1 MKRAKKM
8 LALLLTATL
17 CLSLT
22 ACGGNGGAAE
32 KKDDSAQKTQ
42 KEAEGA
48 QESEPAEEKGEQAK
62 ADNSAD
68 GEKKKIIFFTAFIGD
83 FGLSDMGYRAVQEVA
98 EEYNMDWTLVEYGSY
113 DAALAVNC
121 FWDALETTD
130 YDYFF
135 GPAWYIED
143 IIDDAAVEYPD
154 TTFIHYDVGKGIEFN
169 APNVYGITFAQNE
182 SSFMAACLQALMSE
196 KGKIGCISSDSP
208 ILNDFSTGWLAGVKY
223 AKKELRPDLEWLH
236 SYMPE
241 TSMPA
246 VYESMNVMY
255 DNGCDVVWAISA
267 QMMLAS
273 CQAAEEHGGIE
284 DGYWV
289 MGCDYDQYEYFK
301 GLASE
306 DANSA
311 VGYENILT
319 CITKN
324 IAPATKAII
333 ESVESGSG
341 DVPSGNKVWGVYEN
355 GVGYLENENFLNNV
369 PEDVQKT
376 LKDIIE
382 KIGKG
387 EITIPSYYDF
397 NSYDA
402 FAAYRDN
409 PDAEF
414 AP

>member
-1 MKRAKKM
+1 MKKTKKM
-8 LALLLTATL
+8 LALLLTVML
-17 CLSLT
+17 CLNLA
-22 ACGGNGGAAE
+22 ACGGNGGTTSTKQDDGGQAEQGGTEEKQDDQAQADDAA
-32 KKDDSAQKTQ
+32 KQDDSA
-42 KEAEGA
+42 
-48 QESEPAEEKGEQAK
+48 S
-62 ADNSAD
+62 

-83 FGLSDMGYRAVQEVA
+83 FGLSDMGYKAVQEVA
-98 EEYNMDWTLVEYGSY
+98 EAYNMDWTLVEYGSY

-143 IIDDAAVEYPD
+143 IIDEAAAEYPD

-169 APNVYGITFAQNE
+169 EPNVYGITFAQNE
-182 SSFMAACLQALMSE
+182 SSFMAACLQALMS
-196 KGKIGCISSDSP
+196 KNGKIGCISADSP

-223 AKKELRPDLEWLH
+223 AKKELRPDLQWRH

-255 DNGCDVVWAISA
+255 DNGCDAVWAISA

-273 CQAAEEHGGIE
+273 CQAAEEHGGLE
-284 DGYWV
+284 EGFWV

-301 GLASE
+301 GLAAE

-324 IAPATKAII
+324 IAPATIAII
-333 ESVESGSG
+333 DSVESGTG
-341 DVPSGNKVWGVYEN
+341 DIPSGNKVWGVYEN

-387 EITIPSYYDF
+387 EIEIPSYYDF
-397 NSYDA
+397 NSYDS
-402 FAAYRDN
+402 FAVYRDN